1 MIVGSIQNDLFPNEI
16 EEEEVSPPKVLDI
29 DISVCTEEAEN
40 NPVSPKKL
48 KKKYS
53 LRSKFPVLKISYGCR
68 MKRWWRTRRPYNMI
82 IVM

>member
-40 NPVSPKKL
+40 NPVSPKK
-48 KKKYS
+48 K
-53 LRSKFPVLKISYGCR
+53 
-68 MKRWWRTRRPYNMI
+68 
-82 IVM
+82 